1 MWGIHLL
8 RISTS
13 YTTASKNSNLS
24 TTIWNQSHTITIR
37 TLSIVEQNKFELIVR
52 QLNSFLIQI
61 TKIVVF
67 FQPPLCNHGNILAHL
82 VYVIYSIKS
91 RFCHWGI
98 RKGHNLWVWLC
109 NQSQPGVHC
118 VLCLLGEEVI
128 LADYHGTPC
137 CCYTEA
143 ELWGSHGS
151 PLSGTRLLLLLSP
164 LSLQLLHKYLMVFKR
179 WGMRQ

>member
-1 MWGIHLL
+1 MRNTFAADKYIIHHCFEELKPFNNNL
-8 RISTS
+8 KSKSHNHNQNIVHCWAKLIWTNCETIKLFS
-13 YTTASKNSNLS
+13 YPNNKNCS
-24 TTIWNQSHTITIR
+24 
-37 TLSIVEQNKFELIVR
+37 
-52 QLNSFLIQI
+52 
-61 TKIVVF
+61 F
-67 FQPPLCNHGNILAHL
+67 FQPPLRNHGNILAHL